1 MTLPDLVGIAG
12 VTCYQIAY
20 AGLQL
25 GRLQRTDG
33 RYIALNILGPV
44 CLLFSLVFHFNLAAF
59 VAQVL
64 WLALTTLGLVR
75 IAIAKRTPVPHPAQ
89 LARAG
94 ETVAAARTEQA
105 AKNNRS
111 RPSAQ
116 ARNKGSRRTPTTPPQ

>member
-64 WLALTTLGLVR
+64 WLVLTTIGFIR
-75 IAIAKRTPVPHPAQ
+75 TAIAKRKPTPLPAQ
-89 LARAG
+89 VDRA
-94 ETVAAARTEQA
+94 VAG
-105 AKNNRS
+105 RS
-111 RPSAQ
+111 PRP
-116 ARNKGSRRTPTTPPQ
+116 GPTR